1 MARNGQRQRRL
12 APGDLL
18 AAGASVSTPF
28 VFVARRRVVVE
39 ASAIKIS
46 VPINFDVIDVAVRKA
61 NHVFGIVDSLDSS
74 RQFFRLVPGP
84 WLGSSLFR
92 NDISFDRLYYRAEF
106 QSSNAGS
113 WFGGG
118 VGSIEYVAGVN
129 RFVKLIRTLG
139 TVFRDVSGSVT
150 KRVRRA
156 VEYLVQR
163 RWFAVET
170 DITFHEVFVKKEG
183 VIRSVIARRVGHTG
197 QGVPVVIRIQMHAQV
212 DLFQIA
218 QTDGPLRCCF
228 RAAQGR
234 QQQRGQKGDDGNDH
248 QQLNQSESAIFLA
261 ILFHRSSDS
270 L

>member
-1 MARNGQRQRRL
+1 MARTGQRHGRL
-12 APGDLL
+12 APDDLL
-18 AAGASVSTPF
+18 AAGSSVSTPF
-28 VFVARRRVVVE
+28 VFVAHRRVVVE

-46 VPINFDVIDVAVRKA
+46 VPINFDVINMAVRKA

-84 WLGSSLFR
+84 WPGSSLFR

-118 VGSIEYVAGVN
+118 IGSIDYVARVN

-156 VEYLVQR
+156 AENLVQR
-163 RWFAVET
+163 RWFDVET
-170 DITFHEVFVKKEG
+170 DITFHEVLDRK
-183 VIRSVIARRVGHTG
+183 SVV
-197 QGVPVVIRIQMHAQV
+197 
-212 DLFQIA
+212 
-218 QTDGPLRCCF
+218 
-228 RAAQGR
+228 
-234 QQQRGQKGDDGNDH
+234 
-248 QQLNQSESAIFLA
+248 
-261 ILFHRSSDS
+261 
-270 L
+270 